1 MATVEVGEALRNAR
15 AVYLI
20 DGSGNPVGGTA
31 TPTLAVQQRPGDTW
45 ITATAA
51 ISTAATATVPAPA
64 AGLFNYIT
72 YWSVVLFAGAAL
84 TPAATPVLVPITG
97 LSGSPVL
104 AFPNAGAQGTTQ
116 EQKYEGQAPLK
127 AAAAAATVVFSA
139 PVLTGGIWRINVA
152 YYQAP

>member
-1 MATVEVGEALRNAR
+1 MVDPGEAIRNAR
-15 AVYLI
+15 AVFLI

-31 TPTLAVQQRPGDTW
+31 TPTLAVQQRPADTW

>member
-1 MATVEVGEALRNAR
+1 MVDPGEAIRNAR

-20 DGSGNPVGGTA
+20 DSSGNPIGGSA
-31 TPTLAVQQRPGDTW
+31 APTLAVQARPADAW
-45 ITATAA
+45 ITATGTIGAV
-51 ISTAATATVPAPA
+51 ATATVPAPG

-72 YWSVVLFAGAAL
+72 YYSVVLFAGAAL

-104 AFPNAGAQGTTQ
+104 SFPNAGAQGVIAG
-116 EQKYEGQAPLK
+116 EQKYEGNAPLK

-139 PVLTGGIWRINVA
+139 PILTGGIWRINVA
-152 YYQAP
+152 YYVAP

>member
-1 MATVEVGEALRNAR
+1 MVDPGEAIRNAR

-20 DGSGNPVGGTA
+20 DSAGNPIGGA
-31 TPTLAVQQRPGDTW
+31 AAPTLAVQPRAADNW

-51 ISTAATATVPAPA
+51 ISTGIAATVPAPG

-84 TPAATPVLVPITG
+84 TPAAAPVLVPITG
-97 LSGSPVL
+97 LTGSPQL
-104 AFPNAGAQGTTQ
+104 AFGNAGAQGTVQ
-116 EQKYEGQAPLK
+116 EQKYEGNAPLK
-127 AAAAAATVVFSA
+127 AAAAAATVVFTA

-152 YYQAP
+152 YYVAP